1 MRSHPEVFQ
10 AEVSACR
17 PRQAWRL
24 LGALLILLASGC
36 SSVDPSGHYERARR
50 LVHGATG
57 EDALFI
63 PGERDR
69 ARKAVEDLLAGGLTS
84 TEAVQVALLNNQ
96 QLQAQLLQIGLSHA
110 NVVQAGLLTNPSLQA
125 VLRLPLDDAT
135 TNSEGGLLQSFTD
148 LWLIPARKRVA
159 ETELEETV
167 LSTAHQAAAL
177 AAEAKASYLAA
188 VAATQSQ
195 LAAEENLATARRFL
209 ELSQARLDAGGAT
222 QVEVNVAH
230 SRLLEQRVLERSARF
245 EEVRTRLQL
254 LAFLGLQGPPGAIE
268 LTDAL
273 RAPPEL
279 TLHAN
284 HLVAVAAENRLDLKS
299 AARSLQAAESRVPL
313 ERRRAWPS
321 LAAGVGY
328 ETEGGELTLGPA
340 VRLTLPIFDQNQAQ
354 VAKAEMLYEQAL
366 HRLEG
371 LAMQV
376 DREVRAALA
385 QYSLAQDT
393 TYLYEREL
401 LPLREQSLELA
412 RESFAAGKT
421 GFLYVLEAQN
431 ALLTARSEYV
441 EQLGRLARTTPSL
454 EAACGVPLAILVT
467 PVD

>member
-1 MRSHPEVFQ
+1 MRSHTEAFQ
-10 AEVSACR
+10 TRAVSRAS
-17 PRQAWRL
+17 RQAWHL
-24 LGALLILLASGC
+24 LVGLLLLLAIGC
-36 SSVDPSGHYERARR
+36 SSVDPSGHYERARK

-57 EDALFI
+57 EDALFV
-63 PGERDR
+63 PGESDV
-69 ARKAVEDLLAGGLTS
+69 AREAVANLLEGGLTA

-96 QLQAQLLQIGLSHA
+96 QLQAQLLQIGLSHTD
-110 NVVQAGLLTNPSLQA
+110 VVQAGLLTNPSLQA

-159 ETELEETV
+159 ESELEETV

-188 VAATQSQ
+188 VAATQAQ
-195 LAAEENLATARRFL
+195 LAAAENLATARRFL

-230 SRLLEQRVLERSARF
+230 SRLLEQRVLERSTRF
-245 EEVRTRLQL
+245 EEARTRLQL
-254 LAFLGLQGPPGAIE
+254 LTALGLPGPPEAIE

-279 TLHAN
+279 TLRAD

-321 LAAGVGY
+321 LAGGVGY
-328 ETEGGELTLGPA
+328 ETEGGDLTLGPA

-354 VAKAEMLYEQAL
+354 VAKAEMLYAQAL

-371 LAMQV
+371 LAVQV
-376 DREVRAALA
+376 DRDVHAALA

-393 TYLYEREL
+393 TQLYEREL

-412 RESFAAGKT
+412 RDSFAAGKT

-431 ALLTARSEYV
+431 ALLIARSEYV
-441 EQLGRLARTTPSL
+441 EQLGRLARSAPLL
-454 EAACGVPLAILVT
+454 EAACGVPLANLAA
-467 PVD
+467 PKE